1 MAVEQNVIHTKSIL
15 SSIKE
20 YASEHGYPLTK
31 LDFTVMGVQTYFKTC
46 NFEAFIKFHDGYKE
60 EYNSKEKLIKDH
72 TLFLQIYKIKV
83 HPKTKKKIH
92 LVYRI
97 EKGEFSTYPII
108 VISPESRL
116 PLDEIS
122 AQDMLK
128 LVYTE
133 LNKIKAKHK
142 MMVNLFS
149 SCMVKDLKKFIH
161 DIYTNGFTEETSI
174 LLFEGIDPE
183 IAEPSKVLNHY
194 LDKTEKLDNKDVPEV
209 EESELIITYV
219 KPIYGKAGLNAYG
232 QRIEHGSTNN
242 LAKIEYQI
250 DTETID
256 VKEDPLEIKY
266 YSKKRGFVSIQKN
279 KLSISN
285 KIVLETFK
293 RSQGRLTK
301 KEENEV
307 SVVISQTDVTQD
319 GLGEGAELI
328 SESVHITGH
337 MGAKSRVEGK
347 DVVIDGATHNE
358 AFVTARTAKINRH
371 KGTLRCHKAEI
382 NSLEGGT
389 VYATHVTV
397 NAALGGQICAE
408 HVTVKSVKHNLKV
421 FASKSIT
428 IERILGEDNHFVIDY
443 RKLPIA
449 QSKLHFLNEEYE
461 DIHEKLENA
470 KKHSPQNAPALKDEL
485 NKKTEEI
492 NAIKLCHY
500 DAVVTIMAPVNGLNI
515 IEFVLPEIKQSLIYR
530 TVDAKTFE
538 PFSIHK
544 SEDKIILEPVGVEL
558 YLPD

>member
-1 MAVEQNVIHTKSIL
+1 VAVEKDIIHTKSIL

-20 YASEHGYPLTK
+20 YSSEQGYPLAK

-46 NFEAFIKFHDGYKE
+46 NFEAFIKFHEGYKE
-60 EYNSKEKLIKDH
+60 EYSSKAKLIKDH
-72 TLFLQIYKIKV
+72 TRFLQIYKIKV

-97 EKGEFSTYPII
+97 EKGEFSTYPIM

-116 PLDEIS
+116 PIDDIS

-128 LVYTE
+128 LLYTE
-133 LNKIKAKHK
+133 INKIKAKNK
-142 MMVNLFS
+142 IMVNLFS
-149 SCMVKDLKKFIH
+149 NCMVKDLKKFVH
-161 DIYTNGFTEETSI
+161 DTYTNGFTEEKSI

-183 IAEPSKVLNHY
+183 IAEPSKVINHY
-194 LDKTEKLDNKDVPEV
+194 LDKTEKLDNKNVPEV

-232 QRIEHGSTNN
+232 QRIEHGDTNSI
-242 LAKIEYQI
+242 AKIEYQI
-250 DTETID
+250 DAETID
-256 VKEDPLEIKY
+256 VQEDDLEIKY
-266 YSKKRGFVSIQKN
+266 YSKKRGFVSTLKN
-279 KLSISN
+279 KLTISN

-307 SVVISQTDVTQD
+307 SVVISQTDVTRD

-347 DVVIDGATHNE
+347 DVVIDGATHND

-389 VYATHVTV
+389 IYATHVTI
-397 NAALGGQICAE
+397 NAALGGQVCAE

-443 RKLPIA
+443 RKLPTA
-449 QSKLHFLNEEYE
+449 QSKLQFLNEEYE
-461 DIHEKLENA
+461 VLQEKLENA
-470 KKHSPQNAPALKDEL
+470 KKHSPENTPGLQDEL
-485 NKKTEEI
+485 EKKEEEI
-492 NAIKLCHY
+492 NAIKFCHY
-500 DAVVTIMAPVNGLNI
+500 DAVITVMAPINGLNI
-515 IEFVLPEIKQSLIYR
+515 IEFVVPELKQSLIYR

-538 PFSIHK
+538 PFTIHK
-544 SEDKIILEPVGVEL
+544 SGDKIVLEPVGVEL
-558 YLPD
+558 YLPE

>member
-1 MAVEQNVIHTKSIL
+1 MAIEKDIIHTKSIL

-20 YASEHGYPLTK
+20 YASEQGYALAK
-31 LDFTVMGVQTYFKTC
+31 LDFTLMGVQTYFKTC

-60 EYNSKEKLIKDH
+60 EYSSKEKLIKDH
-72 TLFLQIYKIKV
+72 TRFLQIYKIKV
-83 HPKTKKKIH
+83 HPKIKKKIH

-97 EKGEFSTYPII
+97 EKGEFSSYPIM

-116 PLDEIS
+116 PLDDIS

-128 LVYTE
+128 LLYTQ
-133 LNKIKAKHK
+133 LNKIKAKNK

-149 SCMVKDLKKFIH
+149 SCMLKDLKKFVNN
-161 DIYTNGFTEETSI
+161 IYTNGFTEEESI

-183 IAEPSKVLNHY
+183 VAEPSKVINHY
-194 LDKTEKLDNKDVPEV
+194 LDKTKNTANQNVTEV

-219 KPIYGKAGLNAYG
+219 KPIYGKAGINSFG
-232 QRIEHGSTNN
+232 QRVEHGNTNN

-250 DTETID
+250 DTDTIQ
-256 VKEDPLEIKY
+256 VHEDDHQIKY
-266 YSKKRGFVSIQKN
+266 YSKKRGFVSILKN

-285 KIVLETFK
+285 QIVLETFK
-293 RSQGRLTK
+293 RSQAKLTE

-307 SVVISQTDVTQD
+307 SVVISQTDVTKD
-319 GLGEGAELI
+319 SLGEGAELI

-347 DVVIDGATHNE
+347 DVVIDGATHND

-389 VYATHVTV
+389 VYATHVTI
-397 NAALGGQICAE
+397 NAALGGRVCAE
-408 HVTVKSVKHNLKV
+408 HVTIKSVKHNLKV

-428 IERILGEDNHFVIDY
+428 IERITGEDNHFVIDY
-443 RKLPIA
+443 RKLPTA
-449 QSKLHFLNEEYE
+449 QNKLQFLSEEYE
-461 DIHEKLENA
+461 ELSENLENA
-470 KKHSPQNAPALKDEL
+470 KKHSPQTVPVLKDEL
-485 NKKTEEI
+485 EEKKDEI

-500 DAVVTIMAPVNGLNI
+500 DAVITIMAPVDGLNI
-515 IEFVLPEIKQSLIYR
+515 IEFVIPEIKQSLIYR
-530 TVDAKTFE
+530 TIDVKTFE

-544 SEDKIILEPVGVEL
+544 SEDKVVLEPVAVEL
-558 YLPD
+558 ILPE